1 MNLPVTLDFHSVW
14 YRDVLVHMTE
24 KSELVWQGLMS
35 THLRVHICVS
45 SNIRKTKANFYR
57 SPYLTQKHK
66 LLWRSL
72 RRLKSSMQNL
82 EKWHEI
88 NHLDSRASFDKW
100 YNTLSSIQ
108 CDLVGLLV
116 DRNILSSCRYY
127 PNIVFWIIISSTQI
141 DKILK
146 YHTHYHGVVK

>member
-1 MNLPVTLDFHSVW
+1 MHGPIAVF
-14 YRDVLVHMTE
+14 VLNKLT
-24 KSELVWQGLMS
+24 WMS

-45 SNIRKTKANFYR
+45 SNIRKTQANFYR

-116 DRNILSSCRYY
+116 DRNILPSCRYY
-127 PNIVFWIIISSTQI
+127 PNIVSSSTQI